1 MDLVAMSVV
10 AGLLGTL
17 AMDGLNLLFARAGII
32 SRIDVGMI
40 GRMAV
45 GWTRGRFRYRHP
57 SEMET
62 AEHEMIYG
70 IATHY
75 AIGVSPGGPLCRRLD
90 PSGGRTCLTRL
101 GSRLRDRHDDG
112 VLVLRIP
119 FHGFGRPRNGVSRR
133 PQGSPFRSGQSSLL
147 WIGRCSRT
155 HSDRPDA
162 VQYVKPG
169 ALAASRVCPPLP
181 RMGS

>member
-75 AIGVSPGGPLCRRLD
+75 AIGVALAIPYVVGWTLLFGGPASPAWAIIHGIATTVASWFFVY
-90 PSGGRTCLTRL
+90 PSL
-101 GSRLRDRHDDG
+101 GFG
-112 VLVLRIP
+112 VL
-119 FHGFGRPRNGVSRR
+119 GM
-133 PQGSPFRSGQSSLL
+133 GSPDGLRAPLS
-147 WIGRCSRT
+147 
-155 HSDRPDA
+155 P
-162 VQYVKPG
+162 
-169 ALAASRVCPPLP
+169 LANHLFYGLGVAAGLTLIDPVRFSV
-181 RMGS
+181 

>member
-75 AIGVSPGGPLCRRLD
+75 AIGVALAIPYVVGWTLLFGGPASPAWAIIYGIATTVASWFFVY
-90 PSGGRTCLTRL
+90 PSL
-101 GSRLRDRHDDG
+101 GFG
-112 VLVLRIP
+112 VL
-119 FHGFGRPRNGVSRR
+119 GM
-133 PQGSPFRSGQSSLL
+133 GSPDGLRAPLS
-147 WIGRCSRT
+147 
-155 HSDRPDA
+155 P
-162 VQYVKPG
+162 
-169 ALAASRVCPPLP
+169 LANHLFYGLGVAAGLTLIDPVRFSV
-181 RMGS
+181 